1 MANLPL
7 HEGKAPKWL
16 FDRMILLSS
25 KQKNYD
31 LSIEILDE
39 SIRNSKIDVKNKH
52 DMLKRLKDFVPD

>member
-7 HEGKAPKWL
+7 HAGKAPKWL